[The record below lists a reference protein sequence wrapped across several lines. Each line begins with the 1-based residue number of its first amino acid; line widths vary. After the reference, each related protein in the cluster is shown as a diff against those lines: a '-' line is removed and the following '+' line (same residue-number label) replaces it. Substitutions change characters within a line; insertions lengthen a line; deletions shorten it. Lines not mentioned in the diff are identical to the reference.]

1 MVSNSVALLY
11 NFAGTQ
17 KGRKIKFVLIR
28 MGIRI
33 KNIEKKDYLQPA
45 GALAG
50 VPGILAD
57 QPEYE
62 KEGFTEEMLVM
73 YNFTEKQLDEMLLR
87 FCKEKIPKIELKA
100 VITPTNCNW
109 NSLKLFEEIKK
120 ERQQMEERDY

>member
-87 FCKEKIPKIELKA
+87 FRKEKIPKIDLKA
-100 VITPTNCNW
+100 VITQTNCNW

-120 ERQQMEERDY
+120 ERQQMEERN

>member
-50 VPGILAD
+50 VPGTLAD

-87 FCKEKIPKIELKA
+87 FRKEKIPKIELKA

>member
-87 FCKEKIPKIELKA
+87 FRKEKIPKIELKA